1 MTPLVGHAHAEAT
14 VAHED
19 GRPVAAARF
28 VADVVALAD
37 RMPPGGGAVLNGC
50 AQRYG
55 FAVTLCAA
63 ALADRVSLLP
73 PARSPQV
80 LLRACAPWRD
90 RGQLVI
96 VTDDP
101 RALLDAPLL
110 RPPAGAGAALQWPPP
125 AIADDQVVA
134 LAFTSG
140 STGSPQPHA
149 KTWGAM
155 VASAR
160 AEAAALGLT
169 GAGPVALLATVPPQH
184 MFGLETSVML
194 ALANGFAFDAGQ
206 PLHPHAIAA
215 SLQRLPPERVLVTTP
230 THLRALVRTDVALPP
245 TRLVVCATAP
255 LEAALAAR
263 VESRW
268 GTRLLEIYGCTE
280 TGQVASRRTV
290 EGDPWTPLP
299 GVTLERRDD
308 GACWAGG
315 APVAAPAPLAD
326 RLELLEDGRF
336 RLLGRVADQLDVG
349 GKRAS
354 LAGLNAALLELEGVQ
369 DGAFWLPPPQVDG
382 LRGAGEPPAVGARA
396 QRLVAFVVA
405 PGADRVALLRALRDR
420 IDPLFMPRPLVV
432 VERLPRDAVGKL
444 PSVEFAAWALE
455 RLALARRARSDGS
468 PVASVASVASPGA
481 TPSGPVTGS
490 VVGPTAA
497 AATTWTHAG
506 RVDPEHP
513 MLAGHFPG
521 DPIVPGAWLLSFA
534 LRCAGDWLRAHAPD
548 HRVAGLRAAK
558 FQRPLRPGERFELA
572 LRPRGDALVA
582 FEITRDGEPIASG
595 SLAMERSR

>member
-1 MTPLVGHAHAEAT
+1 MTPLVGHARGDAT

-63 ALADRVSLLP
+63 ALAGRVSLLP

-90 RGQLVI
+90 RGELVI

-110 RPPAGAGAALQWPPP
+110 RPPAGAGTATRWPPP
-125 AIADDQVVA
+125 AIADDRVVA

-140 STGSPQPHA
+140 STGTPQPHA

-160 AEAAALGLT
+160 AEAAALGLA

-255 LEAALAAR
+255 LEVALAAR

-290 EGDPWTPLP
+290 EGEPWTPLP
-299 GVTLERRDD
+299 GVALERRGD
-308 GACWAGG
+308 GACWASGM
-315 APVAAPAPLAD
+315 PVAAAAPLAD
-326 RLELLEDGRF
+326 RLELLGDGRF

-369 DGAFWLPPPQVDG
+369 DGAFWLPPPQ
-382 LRGAGEPPAVGARA
+382 AGEPPAVGARA
-396 QRLVAFVVA
+396 RRLVAFVVA

-420 IDPLFMPRPLVV
+420 IDPLFMPRPLVAV
-432 VERLPRDAVGKL
+432 DRLPRDAVGKL
-444 PSVEFAAWALE
+444 PAADFAAWALE
-455 RLALARRARSDGS
+455 RLALVRRERAGD
-468 PVASVASVASPGA
+468 PAASAAAPPGA
-481 TPSGPVTGS
+481 TSAGPAAPAAD
-490 VVGPTAA
+490 PTAGPPTGP
-497 AATTWTHAG
+497 ATTWTHAG
-506 RVDPEHP
+506 RVDPDHP

-534 LRCAGDWLRAHAPD
+534 LRCAGDWSRTHAPD

-572 LRPRGDALVA
+572 IRPRGDALLA

>member
-1 MTPLVGHAHAEAT
+1 MTPLVGHAHGDAI
-14 VAHED
+14 VAHQD
-19 GRPVAAARF
+19 GRPVAVARF

-37 RMPPGGGAVLNGC
+37 RMPSGGGAVLNGC

-63 ALADRVSLLP
+63 ALAGRVSLLP

-90 RGQLVI
+90 RGELVI

-110 RPPAGAGAALQWPPP
+110 RPPAGAGAASQWPPP
-125 AIADDQVVA
+125 SIADDQGVA

-149 KTWGAM
+149 KTWGAL

-245 TRLVVCATAP
+245 MRLVVCATAP
-255 LEAALAAR
+255 LEAALAAQ

-290 EGDPWTPLP
+290 AGDPWTPLP
-299 GVTLERRDD
+299 GVTLQRRGD
-308 GACWAGG
+308 GACWARG

-369 DGAFWLPPPQVDG
+369 DGAFWLPPRETAEPP
-382 LRGAGEPPAVGARA
+382 GAAEPPAVGARA
-396 QRLVAFVVA
+396 RRLVAFVVA
-405 PGADRVALLRALRDR
+405 PGADRVALLRALRER
-420 IDPLFMPRPLVV
+420 IDPLFMPRPLVT

-444 PSVEFAAWALE
+444 PAAEFAGWALE
-455 RLALARRARSDGS
+455 RLALARRARADGRARS
-468 PVASVASVASPGA
+468 PVAPPGA
-481 TPSGPVTGS
+481 TSTGPVAGL
-490 VVGPTAA
+490 AA
-497 AATTWTHAG
+497 VPATTWTHAG
-506 RVDPEHP
+506 RVEPDHP

-534 LRCAGDWLRAHAPD
+534 LRCAGDWSRTHAPD
-548 HRVAGLRAAK
+548 RRVAGLRAAK